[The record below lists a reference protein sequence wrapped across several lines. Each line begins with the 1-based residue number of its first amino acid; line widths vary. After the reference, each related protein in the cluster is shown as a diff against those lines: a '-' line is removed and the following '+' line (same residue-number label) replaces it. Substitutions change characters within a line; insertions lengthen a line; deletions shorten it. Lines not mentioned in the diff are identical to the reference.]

1 MGKIR
6 YGVLI
11 MAKIEPFEKY
21 SNEYEE
27 WFEKNSSIYE
37 SELNAIKTF
46 VPEDKYGVEIGVGT
60 GRFAV
65 PLNIKVG
72 VDPSPKL
79 AEIARR
85 KGITVYENSAEAL
98 PFSDSIFDFALMVTV
113 ICFVDDIEKAFEESY
128 RILKRDGFLIVCFI
142 DRNSHLG
149 KEYQERKA
157 ESRFY
162 KETKFYSVEELVS
175 YLRKTGFSD
184 FKFRQTIFDQR
195 KDELQPV
202 KEGYGEGSFVVIKSA
217 KK

>member
-1 MGKIR
+1 M
-6 YGVLI
+6 
-11 MAKIEPFEKY
+11 
-21 SNEYEE
+21 
-27 WFEKNSSIYE
+27 
-37 SELNAIKTF
+37 
-46 VPEDKYGVEIGVGT
+46 PEDKYGVEIGVGT

-202 KEGYGEGSFVVIKSA
+202 KESYGEGSFVVIKSA